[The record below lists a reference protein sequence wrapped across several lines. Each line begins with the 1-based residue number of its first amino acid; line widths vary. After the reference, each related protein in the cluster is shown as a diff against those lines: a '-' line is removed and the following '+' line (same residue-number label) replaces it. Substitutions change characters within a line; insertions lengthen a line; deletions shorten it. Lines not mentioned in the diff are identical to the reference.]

1 MPTLRLT
8 QSIASQPDHYRV
20 EIALESDGIRQAV
33 NVHFQFGLSEQDYAD
48 LRWYLEDY
56 LQYTLNPGAKIAARV
71 EGRMTEIGMKL
82 FNAIFHADD
91 DARDLWAT
99 LRHHLDETRVEV
111 ATDVLSATAIP
122 WELIRDSKTDV
133 PVALRAKAFVR
144 GFFQPVQYPLNSQI
158 FLHLIVGQF
167 QYA

>member
-1 MPTLRLT
+1 
-8 QSIASQPDHYRV
+8 
-20 EIALESDGIRQAV
+20 
-33 NVHFQFGLSEQDYAD
+33 
-48 LRWYLEDY
+48 
-56 LQYTLNPGAKIAARV
+56 
-71 EGRMTEIGMKL
+71 MTEIGMKL

-122 WELIRDSKTDV
+122 WEPIRDSKTDV
-133 PVALRAKAFVR
+133 PVALGAKAFVR
-144 GFFQPVQYPLNSQI
+144 GFLQPVQYPLNSQI